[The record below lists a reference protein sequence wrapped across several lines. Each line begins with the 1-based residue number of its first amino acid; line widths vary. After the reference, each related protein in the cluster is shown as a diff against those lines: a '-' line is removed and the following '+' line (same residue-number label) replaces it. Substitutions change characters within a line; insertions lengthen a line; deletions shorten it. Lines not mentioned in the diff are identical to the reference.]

1 MDFLASLPAPL
12 TDPTRRFLARWN
24 AWRGAQLLPRRHQL
38 DTQSLGD
45 LLPRCLLLDIRS
57 RDRIDICFAGNAIG
71 RILGTDLTGRNY
83 LDLTEP
89 ENRARRAALL
99 FAEAAQPCAAVIYYW
114 LRDEGG
120 GLLPVEVVSAPLLAD
135 EIADDR
141 PAQATLILVCASPL
155 ARDPEGRYGVEP
167 DSYAEGDGL
176 RFIDIGA
183 GIPPLTGSLQMQAQ
197 AVQ

>member
-12 TDPTRRFLARWN
+12 TLPSRRFLACWHG
-24 AWRGAQLLPRRHQL
+24 WRGAKLLPRRGQM
-38 DTQSLGD
+38 DTAALGD

-57 RDRIDICFAGNAIG
+57 RDRIDICFAGNVVG
-71 RILGTDLTGRNY
+71 QMLGIELAGRNY

-99 FAEAAQPCAAVIYYW
+99 LAEAAQPCAAVIYYW

-120 GLLPVEVVSAPLLAD
+120 GMLPVELVSAPL
-135 EIADDR
+135 IADDSG
-141 PAQATLILVCASPL
+141 QATLILACATPL
-155 ARDPEGRYGVEP
+155 ARDHGRREVEP
-167 DSYAEGDGL
+167 ESYAEGEGL

-183 GIPPLTGSLQMQAQ
+183 GIPPLTSGLRLQAQ
-197 AVQ
+197 NVQ

>member
-12 TDPTRRFLARWN
+12 TSPSRRFLACWHE
-24 AWRGAQLLPRRHQL
+24 WRGDRILPRRHEL
-38 DTQSLGD
+38 DTASLGD
-45 LLPRCLLLDIRS
+45 LLPYCLLLEIRS
-57 RDRIDICFAGNAIG
+57 RERIDICFAGNAIG
-71 RILGTDLTGRNY
+71 RLLGTELTGRNY

-114 LRDEGG
+114 LHDDAGAM
-120 GLLPVEVVSAPLLAD
+120 LPVEVVSAPLLAD
-135 EIADDR
+135 ETPA
-141 PAQATLILVCASPL
+141 AQATLILACASPL
-155 ARDPEGRYGVEP
+155 AATESGPEV
-167 DSYAEGDGL
+167 DKASYTEGDGL

-197 AVQ
+197 TMQ

>member
-12 TDPTRRFLARWN
+12 TSPSRRFLARWHE
-24 AWRGAQLLPRRHQL
+24 WRGFQLLPRRRQL
-38 DTQSLGD
+38 DTDSLGD

-57 RDRIDICFAGNAIG
+57 RDQITICFAGTTIG
-71 RILGTDLTGRNY
+71 RILGAELTGRNY

-120 GLLPVEVVSAPLLAD
+120 GLLPVELVSAPLLAD
-135 EIADDR
+135 ESDA
-141 PAQATLILVCASPL
+141 AQATLILACASPL
-155 ARDPEGRYGVEP
+155 TPGDDSERDVDT

-183 GIPPLTGSLQMQAQ
+183 GIPPLTGSLRMQAQ
-197 AVQ
+197 TMQ

>member
-12 TDPTRRFLARWN
+12 TPPSRRFLAQWH
-24 AWRGAQLLPRRHQL
+24 AWRDGRLLPRRRQL
-38 DTQSLGD
+38 DTASLGD

-57 RDRIDICFAGNAIG
+57 RDRIDICFAGTQIG
-71 RILGTDLTGRNY
+71 RILGAELTGRNY

-99 FAEAAQPCAAVIYYW
+99 LAEAAQPCAAVIYYW

-120 GLLPVEVVSAPLLAD
+120 GLLPVELVSAPLLAD
-135 EIADDR
+135 ETEA
-141 PAQATLILVCASPL
+141 AQATLILACASPL
-155 ARDPEGRYGVEP
+155 SSGEEDGYDVAPE
-167 DSYAEGDGL
+167 SYAEGDGL

-197 AVQ
+197 TMQ